1 MQIVFNVSFH
11 QETVVLDGK
20 HFIDCTLEA
29 CELSYGGGAVI
40 FERTRIEGCDY
51 MFGGQAR
58 RTVELLTLM
67 GLMSAQTSGGRGAS
81 GEARREVFN

>member
-1 MQIVFNVSFH
+1 MQIVSNVVFH
-11 QETVVLDGK
+11 QEAVMLDGK
-20 HFIDCTLEA
+20 HFIDCTLED

-58 RTVELLTLM
+58 RTVELLKLV
-67 GLMSAQTSGGRGAS
+67 GLMPVQMSVGRDAH
-81 GEARREVFN
+81 GESRSEVFN